1 MGLGSGPTLDS
12 ALFLKEPR
20 YSYNWYKPSL
30 EDDVWLAD
38 SAVVDV
44 SFFKN
49 VVIWKWIG
57 DKLSFNAR
65 FMIIEPADHRRW
77 GGSYSET
84 KKQSLSCILKA
95 GTHRPNRWTSEA
107 FGETRMRSETNM
119 FGVFSCVWSFRSRLD
134 AVCSDSACEV
144 WGGGPSDV
152 WAIEFSDWRCAN
164 ESARCV
170 EGQNTVC
177 VLVFHRLRS
186 VIPCCYV

>member
-65 FMIIEPADHRRW
+65 FMIIEPADHLRW

-84 KKQSLSCILKA
+84 KKTISLLYLKGRNTPA
-95 GTHRPNRWTSEA
+95 QPLD
-107 FGETRMRSETNM
+107 
-119 FGVFSCVWSFRSRLD
+119 VWSVWRD
-134 AVCSDSACEV
+134 SDEV
-144 WGGGPSDV
+144 G
-152 WAIEFSDWRCAN
+152 N
-164 ESARCV
+164 K
-170 EGQNTVC
+170 
-177 VLVFHRLRS
+177 
-186 VIPCCYV
+186 YV